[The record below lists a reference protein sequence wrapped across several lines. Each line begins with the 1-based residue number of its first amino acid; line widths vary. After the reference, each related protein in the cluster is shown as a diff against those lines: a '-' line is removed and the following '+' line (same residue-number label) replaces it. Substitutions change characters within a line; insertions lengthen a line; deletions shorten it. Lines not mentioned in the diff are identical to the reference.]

1 MLPMNILSWL
11 NKPYPLINKSR
22 DKLLIVILFGLFTF
36 LFLRLYR
43 PFGAEKIDEYTTVFL
58 SGFGLMVSVGL
69 GINYFLIPILLPR
82 LFNQDTWQVY
92 KEIIYISWSFL
103 LISFFNF
110 VYNSTVGSD
119 IAPQHT
125 FIEFFGITFS
135 VGVFPTIIMV
145 FMVELYLSKRNQEQA
160 LAITKSLDATTS
172 LEKDII
178 QIESESKKEET
189 LILDLDKFLFAMA
202 DNNYSTIYFIK
213 DGVLRKHLLR
223 IKLKSLQDQ
232 MSKYPSILRTHKSFL
247 VNKLKIKSIEGNA
260 RSLNI
265 ILEDYNGKLPVSRSV
280 SRELLVK

>member
-1 MLPMNILSWL
+1 MNILSWL
-11 NKPYPLINKSR
+11 SKPYPLINGSR
-22 DKLLIVILFGLFTF
+22 NKLLIVILFGLFTF

-43 PFGAEKIDEYTTVFL
+43 PFGAEQINEHTTIFL
-58 SGFGLMVSVGL
+58 AGFGVMVSIGL
-69 GINYFLIPILLPR
+69 GFNYFLVPKLLTS
-82 LFNQDTWQVY
+82 LFDQDTWQVY

-103 LISFFNF
+103 LISLFNF
-110 VYNSTVGSD
+110 VYNSTVGEEL
-119 IAPQHT
+119 APQHT

-135 VGVFPTIIMV
+135 VGIFPTIIMV
-145 FMVELYLSKRNQEQA
+145 FMVELYLTKRNQEH
-160 LAITKSLDATTS
+160 AIAINKSLEEPES
-172 LEKDII
+172 SVKDSI
-178 QIESESKKEET
+178 QINSESKREEA
-189 LILDLDKFLFAMA
+189 LKLDLDKFLFAMA

-260 RSLNI
+260 RSLYI
-265 ILEDYNGKLPVSRSV
+265 ILQDYNGKLPVSRSV